1 MGVLAGV
8 KEMLM
13 SEQADVRQGNP
24 IDVKLLV
31 LGAVL
36 AAVMVGTAVLLPDL
50 VGDRSENG
58 EIQPVVMLEP
68 PRNPGQEAL
77 SVGVRGGTLAHD
89 FEISAA
95 DGSRHRL
102 SDFRGKAVLLTF
114 WGTWCLPCTT
124 GRIPSEGG
132 LLPDLHVVS
141 QKYGDRL
148 AIILVNR
155 GESSGLVD
163 SYLSQV
169 PRTDRGRGV
178 TFTVNGVDPDD
189 TLFPMIAHEYGK
201 LGMPASFFIDPNG
214 LITQLHEYRA
224 DLKVVDDAV
233 ATALAPVPGG

>member
-1 MGVLAGV
+1 
-8 KEMLM
+8 MLM
-13 SEQADVRQGNP
+13 NEQADQLARNE
-24 IDVKLLV
+24 IDFRLLS
-31 LGAVL
+31 LGAL
-36 AAVMVGTAVLLPDL
+36 IAAVMVAAAVLVPNLA
-50 VGDRSENG
+50 GDRSEKG
-58 EIQPVVMLEP
+58 EIQPVVVLEP
-68 PRNPGQEAL
+68 PRTSGQEAL
-77 SVGVRGGTLAHD
+77 SVGVRGDTLAHD
-89 FEISAA
+89 FEISAG
-95 DGSRHRL
+95 DGTRHRL

-114 WGTWCLPCTT
+114 WATWCLPCTT

-233 ATALAPVPGG
+233 ATALASAPGG